1 MSMNGISSTTLN
13 AKSIETMSQ
22 LLKTVT
28 NQDMNFMNKL
38 VKYNV
43 EQQVGKTQNS
53 MKEFGIGTILDMYA

>member
-1 MSMNGISSTTLN
+1 MNGISSTTLN

>member
-1 MSMNGISSTTLN
+1 MNGISSATLN

-28 NQDMNFMNKL
+28 NQDMNFMNKM

-43 EQQVGKTQNS
+43 EQQVGKNQNS